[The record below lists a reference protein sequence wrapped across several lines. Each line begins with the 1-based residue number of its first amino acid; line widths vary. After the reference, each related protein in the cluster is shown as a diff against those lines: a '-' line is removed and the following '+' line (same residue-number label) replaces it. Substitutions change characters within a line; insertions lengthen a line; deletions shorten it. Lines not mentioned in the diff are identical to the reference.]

1 MNSARMNYRSYPTD
15 YIQSLK
21 QSRGIKG
28 RKKARAFMEYFDDM
42 EHGEHNSETFYAKS
56 WEVSRSTAHEWIKE
70 FHYEIELFFNHW
82 TLKNRTHYTHAQKS
96 TEQQPSKTSTHE
108 APNIGVCENTAEQQ
122 PREVFNIN
130 NNNNKGVSFFDA
142 AFEDMYRIC
151 RMFHKKTGKK
161 DEVYEEYQNHLHV
174 KHMDMRLAY
183 ISYVNDTNAA
193 EQGKHFGLANFMRNN
208 IYLSYLRPLL
218 HINKGDETI
227 EGEYDMQNEVVITP
241 QQVCHKLTK
250 ARFAQMLSCGQV
262 KIIGTRMA
270 P

>member
-1 MNSARMNYRSYPTD
+1 MNGARMSYRSYPTD

-21 QSRGIKG
+21 QERGLRG

-70 FHYEIELFFNHW
+70 FYNEIELFFNHW
-82 TLKNRTHYTHAQKS
+82 TLKNTTHYTYAKKS

-108 APNIGVCENTAEQQ
+108 AQNLGVCKNPAEQQ

-151 RMFHKKTGKK
+151 RMFHKEDWQK
-161 DEVYEEYQNHLHV
+161 
-174 KHMDMRLAY
+174 R
-183 ISYVNDTNAA
+183 
-193 EQGKHFGLANFMRNN
+193 
-208 IYLSYLRPLL
+208 
-218 HINKGDETI
+218 
-227 EGEYDMQNEVVITP
+227 
-241 QQVCHKLTK
+241 
-250 ARFAQMLSCGQV
+250 
-262 KIIGTRMA
+262 
-270 P
+270 